1 MKESIIKCIINILT
15 IPLIIPCAITSNAE
29 SVLLGDINNDGIIDA
44 VDASEI
50 LSVYAVSSTGEN
62 ISLTDEQ
69 LKNADV
75 DYNGTVDA
83 VDASSVL
90 SYYAYTS
97 TGGKR
102 VIDVYINDR
111 TSYIKAFNRFSDYS
125 AWAGNI
131 GYSSGVLTA
140 SGISGINQDYFKTPV
155 ESDAYSSGRIVI
167 GDSRC
172 CQLGI
177 YQLRAELND
186 FAVFAVWGGHYL
198 SGTSE
203 ILSTSHT
210 ADVEKCFVNQIKNNG
225 KCEMIIF
232 ATVNDYDYNYNN
244 NSTYI
249 NAVIKKAEML
259 SEMSCEVD
267 GIVYHPTV
275 NVIGF
280 EGCWTTGNVFGIPQN
295 VFNRYVSDYND
306 KLKSAVNSS
315 ELLSVNSDRFS
326 TVPDISGGK
335 ADFIDDGL
343 HYSDDTL
350 RLICDY
356 IDINF

>member
-1 MKESIIKCIINILT
+1 MKESIIKRIINILT
-15 IPLIIPCAITSNAE
+15 IPLIIPCAVTSNAE

-50 LSVYAVSSTGEN
+50 LSVYAVSSTGAN
-62 ISLTDEQ
+62 ISLTDKQ

-97 TGGKR
+97 IGGKR
-102 VIDVYINDR
+102 NIDEFIYSR
-111 TSYIKAFNRFSDYS
+111 TAEIQSFSRFNDYS
-125 AWAGNI
+125 VWAENY

-155 ESDAYSSGRIVI
+155 ESDAYSLGRIVI

-177 YQLRAELND
+177 YQLRAKLND
-186 FAVFAVWGGHYL
+186 FAVFAVWGGHYV
-198 SGTSE
+198 SGTAE
-203 ILSTSHT
+203 ILSQSHMN
-210 ADVEKCFVNQIKNNG
+210 DIEKCFTNQIKNSG
-225 KCEMIIF
+225 KCEIYLF
-232 ATVNDYDYNYNN
+232 ATINDYDYKYNN
-244 NSTYI
+244 NFLYI
-249 NAVIKKAEML
+249 NSVIRKAEIL
-259 SEMSCEVD
+259 SEMSCEIN

-280 EGCWTTGNVFGIPQN
+280 DGCWTTGNVFGIPQN

>member
-50 LSVYAVSSTGEN
+50 LAFYAVTSTGAN

-69 LKNADV
+69 LTNADV
-75 DYNGTVDA
+75 NYDSTVDA
-83 VDASSVL
+83 VDASFVL

-102 VIDVYINDR
+102 VIDVFINDR
-111 TSYIKAFNRFSDYS
+111 TSYIRAFNRFSDYS

-244 NSTYI
+244 NSAYI

-267 GIVYHPTV
+267 G
-275 NVIGF
+275 
-280 EGCWTTGNVFGIPQN
+280 TG
-295 VFNRYVSDYND
+295 
-306 KLKSAVNSS
+306 
-315 ELLSVNSDRFS
+315 
-326 TVPDISGGK
+326 
-335 ADFIDDGL
+335 
-343 HYSDDTL
+343 
-350 RLICDY
+350 
-356 IDINF
+356 